1 MAIRIGL
8 GLANFPFTDVRAFW
22 RWVERCEASDVDSL
36 WQSDRLVSGAPF
48 LEAMSTMAALAGATR
63 RLKFGM
69 SVVVVPFR
77 DPLVLA
83 KACATVDFLSGGRL
97 LPAFGVGPDIAPE
110 WKATGRPLAGRGAFT
125 DEALTVMTRLW
136 SEDSV
141 TFHGRH
147 LSYTEAR
154 IAPRPVQQ
162 PLPLWIGGSSPAAI
176 RRTARLGTGWLGGI
190 QSPEQVAPVITGI
203 RAAAAEA
210 GRTIDPEHYGASFA
224 FRFGSWDEPIVQ
236 TAATLLAKLGQ
247 GSDPRRYAAVGDAA
261 AIVARIVE
269 YVAAGAS
276 KFVLRPI
283 ALGDA
288 EMLDQTER
296 LIAEVLPQ
304 VHGRGASQLRL

>member
-1 MAIRIGL
+1 MGIRIGF
-8 GLANFPFTDVRAFW
+8 GLANFPFSGARPFW
-22 RWVERCEASDVDSL
+22 DWVERLEASDVDSL

-48 LEAMSTMAALAGATR
+48 LETMSTMAALAGATR

-69 SVVVVPFR
+69 SVAVVPFR

-83 KACATVDFLSGGRL
+83 KECATIDYLSGGRL

-125 DEALTVMTRLW
+125 DEALTVIGRLW
-136 SEDSV
+136 SEDRV

-147 LSYTEAR
+147 LSYTEAS

-162 PLPLWIGGSSPAAI
+162 PLPMWIGGSSAASI

-190 QSPEQVAPVITGI
+190 QSPEQVAPVIAAI
-203 RAAAAEA
+203 RAESAAA
-210 GRTIDPEHYGASFA
+210 GRPIDPDHYGASFA
-224 FRFGSWDEPIVQ
+224 FRFGSWDDPIVQ
-236 TAATLLAKLGQ
+236 SAGRLLTRLGQ
-247 GSDPRRYAAVGDAA
+247 GTDPRRYAAVGDADD
-261 AIVARIVE
+261 IVARIDE

-276 KFVLRPI
+276 KFVLRPL

-288 EMLDQTER
+288 EMADQTAR
-296 LIAEVLPQ
+296 LVAEVLPR
-304 VHGRGASQLRL
+304 VHR